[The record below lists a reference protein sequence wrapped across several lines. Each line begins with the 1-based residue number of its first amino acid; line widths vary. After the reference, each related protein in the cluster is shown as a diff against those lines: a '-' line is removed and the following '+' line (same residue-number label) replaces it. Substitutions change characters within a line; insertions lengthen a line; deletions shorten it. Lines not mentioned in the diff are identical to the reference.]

1 VNRFEVS
8 RGVLSIVA
16 GCVASTL
23 AFNTTLVAAASSAG
37 IGVTAQV
44 GQLAPSA
51 PSAPTQQTTGAAVAQ
66 TTDVV
71 LDEFA
76 EAEAWTADAYVAL
89 FGEGPDAGALQ
100 VQGFAGHDGVF
111 LGDLNGSAFVANIEL
126 LDEGLEHGSFIFYSA
141 YGTLR
146 TGTSTVETYLI
157 LFTNGG
163 EAEPTYMVPTTE
175 AGVGTVLHYINA
187 GGGGGGGGGAQNGA
201 AAGMAVNDLDL
212 VDCNQWPGEGCLTTL
227 IRAECECENAWKIAI
242 RRAKDDWDTKRQDC
256 QDALETTLTNSCRI
270 PGGVGLA
277 VCAGLVWTPPPIDI
291 AAAVCLAG
299 VVGYRLACGRGAFVT
314 FNTCMTNAHRDY
326 VTAERRAVEDRRRCL
341 AAARAAYERCVAA
354 ERRRPNPGQPNPGQP
369 NPGQP
374 NPVNPNVAPMP

>member
-1 VNRFEVS
+1 VNRFKVS

-23 AFNTTLVAAASSAG
+23 AFNTTLVAAANG
-37 IGVTAQV
+37 TGMGVTAQV
-44 GQLAPSA
+44 GQLA

-126 LDEGLEHGSFIFYSA
+126 LDEGLEHGSFTFYSA

-187 GGGGGGGGGAQNGA
+187 GGGGGGGGGGGAQNGA
-201 AAGMAVNDLDL
+201 AAGMAVDDLGL
-212 VDCNQWPGEGCLTTL
+212 VDCNQWAGEGCLTTL

-256 QDALETTLTNSCRI
+256 QDALEDTLTDTCRI
-270 PGGVGLA
+270 PAAAGVA
-277 VCAGLVWTPPPIDI
+277 ACVIAMWVPPP
-291 AAAVCLAG
+291 AGEAVTALCLG
-299 VVGYRLACGRGAFVT
+299 VVATGRILCGRAAINT
-314 FNTCMTNAHRDY
+314 FNTCMTNAHRDF
-326 VTAERRAVEDRRRCL
+326 VTAERRAVEDRLRCL
-341 AAARAAYERCVAA
+341 ADARAAYERCVAA
-354 ERRRPNPGQPNPGQP
+354 ERRRPK
-369 NPGQP
+369 
-374 NPVNPNVAPMP
+374 PVNPNVAPMP

>member
-1 VNRFEVS
+1 M
-8 RGVLSIVA
+8 LSIVA

-44 GQLAPSA
+44 GQLA

-187 GGGGGGGGGAQNGA
+187 GGGGGGGGGGGAQNGA
-201 AAGMAVNDLDL
+201 AAGMAVDDLGL
-212 VDCNQWPGEGCLTTL
+212 VDCDQWPHGDCLTTL

-256 QDALETTLTNSCRI
+256 KDALEDTLTDTCRI
-270 PGGVGLA
+270 PAAAGVATCVLA
-277 VCAGLVWTPPPIDI
+277 MYVPPPAGEAATALCLGLVATGRI
-291 AAAVCLAG
+291 L
-299 VVGYRLACGRGAFVT
+299 CGRAAINT

-326 VTAERRAVEDRRRCL
+326 VTAERRAIEDRLRCR
-341 AAARAAYERCVAA
+341 ADARAAYERCVAA
-354 ERRRPNPGQPNPGQP
+354 ERQRPNPGQP